1 MTALIPVIYQ
11 RTRASLLWQEE
22 QFATADGKQVR
33 VRFDRIRKQTVVYID
48 DDISFTMNV
57 DRPTIDTYKY
67 ASSRR
72 MLRAMGYEIQPTE
85 VRLFEGD

>member
-1 MTALIPVIYQ
+1 MTELIPVTYQ

-22 QFATADGKQVR
+22 QFATEDGKQVR

-48 DDISFTMNV
+48 DEMTFVQNVERPTMN
-57 DRPTIDTYKY
+57 TYRY
-67 ASSRR
+67 APARR